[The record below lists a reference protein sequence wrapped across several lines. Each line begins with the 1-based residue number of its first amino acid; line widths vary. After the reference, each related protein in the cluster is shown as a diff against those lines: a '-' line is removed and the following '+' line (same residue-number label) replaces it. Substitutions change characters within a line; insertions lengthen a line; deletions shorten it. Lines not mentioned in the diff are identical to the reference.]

1 MNRDEHGQ
9 STVELALCL
18 PFVVIVLAVLVQ
30 VGVVAIDHVKVWHAA
45 REAVRVAA
53 VDPDEGAIRRA
64 AESAGLRSLDISV
77 DPADLY
83 RRQGEPVT
91 VAVSY
96 SPSTRVPVIGSLF
109 EELELTAEAS
119 MRIEQP

>member
-1 MNRDEHGQ
+1 MTRDERGQ

-18 PFVVIVLAVLVQ
+18 PIVVVILGALVQ

-45 REAVRVAA
+45 REGARVAA
-53 VDPDEGAIRRA
+53 VDPDEEAIRRA
-64 AESAGLRSLDISV
+64 AQGAGLAPLEITVEPDH
-77 DPADLY
+77 LY

-96 SPSTRVPVIGSLF
+96 SPSARVPVIGSLF
-109 EELELTAEAS
+109 DDLELTAEAS

>member
-1 MNRDEHGQ
+1 MNRDERGQ

-18 PFVVIVLAVLVQ
+18 PLVVIVLAVLVQ
-30 VGVVAIDHVKVWHAA
+30 VGVIAVDHVRVWHAA
-45 REAVRVAA
+45 REGARVAA
-53 VDPDEGAIRRA
+53 VDPDADAIRRA
-64 AESAGLRSLDISV
+64 AESAGIRPIEVSV
-77 DPADLY
+77 DPQDLY

-96 SPSTRVPVIGSLF
+96 APSTRVPVVGSLLEGF
-109 EELELTAEAS
+109 EIDAEAS

>member
-1 MNRDEHGQ
+1 MIRDERGQ

-18 PFVVIVLAVLVQ
+18 PIVVIVLAVVVQ
-30 VGVVAIDHVKVWHAA
+30 VGLVASDHVKVWHAA
-45 REAVRVAA
+45 REAARVAA
-53 VDPDEGAIRRA
+53 VDPDEAAISRA
-64 AESAGLRSLDISV
+64 AAGAGLEPLEITV
-77 DPADLY
+77 EPEELY

-96 SPSTRVPVIGSLF
+96 APSTRVPAIGSLF
-109 EELELTAEAS
+109 EGLRLVAEAS